1 MSTTNQ
7 TIKTKQKQLQLN
19 TINFDKLICRCDLSK
34 QQTTK
39 LLSIIFDSIDI
50 AIKNCQSTIVENS
63 NTIENKNNCINF

>member
-7 TIKTKQKQLQLN
+7 TVKTKQKQLKLN

-50 AIKNCQSTIVENS
+50 AIKIVS
-63 NTIENKNNCINF
+63 QRLLKIQIQLKTKNNCINF